1 MSTFT
6 TTDGTDLD
14 VRDTGPTDSGRT
26 LVLMH
31 GWSQSQSTF
40 DRVVPT
46 LAAQHRVVTYDHR
59 GHGRS
64 GKPDHGARVARLAA
78 DLAELVAHL
87 GLTSYDLIGHSMGA
101 SVAWSHIDTHGT
113 GALDSLVVIDQPSAC
128 VVLPWMTPE
137 EGAAAGAILDFPSTE
152 GFVGAVG
159 AADATE
165 TRRAFLA
172 SMLSDVLPEEDMA
185 FLFGENLQM
194 PGPWGA
200 RLLLDHAMQ
209 DWRDVLPRID
219 VPTLVVAGEVS
230 HVAPASQQWTAEHV
244 PGAQL
249 RTFSADEGGS
259 HFPFYEGPEHF
270 AQVLLDFLAG
280 TPGPRG

>member
-1 MSTFT
+1 MATFT
-6 TTDGTDLD
+6 TTDGVEIDF
-14 VRDTGPTDSGRT
+14 RDTGATASGRT
-26 LVLMH
+26 LVLLH
-31 GWSQSQSTF
+31 GWSQSRATW
-40 DRVVPT
+40 DRAVPA
-46 LAAQHRVVTYDHR
+46 LAAQHRVVSYDHR

-87 GLTSYDLIGHSMGA
+87 GIGSYDLVGHSMGA
-101 SVAWSHIDTHGT
+101 SVAWSHIDNQGT
-113 GALDSLVVIDQPSAC
+113 GALDSLVVVDQPSAC

-159 AADATE
+159 APDATE
-165 TRRAFLA
+165 TRRAFLV
-172 SMLSDVLPEEDMA
+172 SMLSDVLPEDDLA
-185 FLFGENLQM
+185 FLFGENMQM

-244 PGAQL
+244 PGARL
-249 RTFSADEGGS
+249 RTFGADEGGS
-259 HFPFYEGPEHF
+259 HFPFYEGPAHF
-270 AQVLLDFLAG
+270 TRVLLDFIAG